1 MRAILDQ
8 PVFSVGDAV
17 IRWEDV
23 VLAAARSGTWDEVV
37 RRARVGLE
45 LVAKAAD
52 GDEPT
57 SSDEEIEELSNE
69 FRYDRDLVSADE
81 MEAWLSR
88 WGLDVGTWY
97 AWLQADLLRRKR
109 EGEGEAVEPEGSALS
124 PEEIEAAVHAEAV
137 CSRAL
142 TRLAYDLAAKAAVAA
157 RAKEEGGDATLVD
170 DVEAVEAARGVDPA
184 TPGLRLSIDPSRL
197 PERLAALQTLDRDWR
212 RFVRAVV
219 TPPDVAARIRAHQAD
234 WMRVDIRYAE
244 LPREDVAREALMSIR
259 EDGCDLEEAAES
271 AGAGVVEGRYFL
283 EDFEPSVHDH
293 LLAAQKGEVIGPLK
307 FGDGFGLFLVV
318 EKILPTADD
327 PVIADRA
334 KESLLESVVSREVD
348 NRVTWQ
354 WRP

>member
-1 MRAILDQ
+1 MKAIWDQ
-8 PVFSVGDAV
+8 PVFSVGDSV
-17 IRWEDV
+17 YRWDDV
-23 VLAAARSGTWDEVV
+23 VLAAARSGAWDEVV
-37 RRARVGLE
+37 RRARVGAILT
-45 LVAKAAD
+45 ARASD
-52 GDEPT
+52 GDEPPV
-57 SSDEEIEELSNE
+57 SEEEIEELANE

-81 MEAWLSR
+81 MEAWLDR
-88 WGLDVGTWY
+88 WGLDVD
-97 AWLQADLLRRKR
+97 AWLSWLRADLLRRKT
-109 EGEGEAVEPEGSALS
+109 EDGDEPVAPEEESLS
-124 PEEIEAAVHAEAV
+124 PEEETAAVHAEGV

-142 TRLAYDLAAKAAVAA
+142 TRLAYDLAARAAVAA
-157 RAKEEGGDATLVD
+157 RSAEAGGETTVADRGEGAAGARPVDAASL
-170 DVEAVEAARGVDPA
+170 GVP
-184 TPGLRLSIDPSRL
+184 LSIEPSL
-197 PERLAALQTLDRDWR
+197 LSARLAALETLDRAWR
-212 RFVRAVV
+212 DFVAEVV

-334 KESLLESVVSREVD
+334 RESLLESVVSREVD